1 MITPID
7 LQTVIVR
14 GTDISS
20 TAAQS
25 INAQIAAGQLM
36 RSQILSQAEQQMRM
50 VNPENKIEE
59 KIVKT
64 STEEGGGGAAGYY
77 FGKKRQKPER
87 EEKKG
92 FMLDVRL

>member
-7 LQTVIVR
+7 LQTVIVK

-36 RSQILSQAEQQMRM
+36 KSQIIGQAEQQMRM

-64 STEEGGGGAAGYY
+64 STEEGGGGSGGYY
-77 FGKKRQKPER
+77 FGKKKRQPEK

-92 FMLDVRL
+92 FLLDVRL

>member
-7 LQTVIVR
+7 LQTLIVK

-25 INAQIAAGQLM
+25 INTQIAASELAKSEIIIK
-36 RSQILSQAEQQMRM
+36 SQQQTKM
-50 VNPENKIEE
+50 VNPDNRIEE

-64 STEEGGGGAAGYY
+64 ATEEGGRGSGGYY
-77 FGKKRQKPER
+77 FGKKRQHPEK

-92 FMLDVRL
+92 FILDVRL

>member
-7 LQTVIVR
+7 LQTVIVK

-20 TAAQS
+20 SAAQS
-25 INAQIAAGQLM
+25 INAQIAASQLLK
-36 RSQILSQAEQQMRM
+36 SEILSRAEQQMRM

-64 STEEGGGGAAGYY
+64 ATEEGGGGSGGYY
-77 FGKKRQKPER
+77 FGRKRQRPEK